1 MQQDNRLT
9 VDIIGYDSGWGSRDY
24 GCEDGPLKFPYDQ
37 LIARL
42 AQQDVRTDWHAPLG
56 LKHLAVHDDLAS
68 KDMTLPVLQEGLRR
82 LALRVATSAEN
93 RHIPLVIGGD
103 HASAM
108 GTWPAVV
115 KAKKARENF
124 GLIWID
130 AHLDAHTYKT
140 SAEGKWGGWWHG
152 QPIAAL
158 TGHGLPALTGIC
170 GQGPKLSPQHICII
184 GPHSFEP
191 AEKAFVE
198 RHGIRV
204 YYFDEV
210 QKRGFKAVFAEALA
224 RARGGTEGFGLS
236 IDLDG
241 FAPEDAP
248 GVATREEVGIM
259 ASEALPAL
267 RGIGRLPDF
276 CALEIVEFNPHRD
289 VDGKTARLMLDLI
302 TGIFLKA

>member
-9 VDIIGYDSGWGSRDY
+9 LDIIGYDSGWGGRDY
-24 GCEDGPLKFPYDQ
+24 GCEDGPVKFPYDQ

-42 AQQDVRTDWHAPLG
+42 AQQGVHTRWHAPLG
-56 LKHLAVHDDLAS
+56 LKHLATHEDMDS
-68 KDMTLPVLQEGLRR
+68 KDKTLPILLEGLRR
-82 LALRVATSAEN
+82 LAQRVAVSVGTC
-93 RHIPLVIGGD
+93 HIPLVIGGD
-103 HASAM
+103 HAAAM

-115 KAKKARENF
+115 QVRKARGNF

-130 AHLDAHTYKT
+130 AHLDAHTYET

-170 GQGPKLSPQHICII
+170 GDGAKLSPQHLCII

-204 YYFDEV
+204 YYLDEV

-224 RARGGTEGFGLS
+224 RVRDGTEGFGLS

-241 FAPEDAP
+241 FAPGDAP
-248 GVATREEVGIM
+248 GVATREASGIM

-267 RGIGRLPDF
+267 EGTGHLYGF
-276 CALEIVEFNPHRD
+276 CALEIVEFNPHKD
-289 VDGKTARLMLDLI
+289 AEGKTARLMLDLI
-302 TGIFLKA
+302 GRIFQNP

>member
-1 MQQDNRLT
+1 MQQDNRVT
-9 VDIIGYDSGWGSRDY
+9 VDIIGYDSGWGGRDY

-82 LALRVATSAEN
+82 LALRVAASLQN

-103 HASAM
+103 HAAAM

-115 KAKKARENF
+115 QAKKARGNF

-130 AHLDAHTYKT
+130 AHLDAHTYET
-140 SAEGKWGGWWHG
+140 SADGKWGGWWHG
-152 QPIAAL
+152 QPITAL
-158 TGHGLPALTGIC
+158 TGHGLSALTGIC
-170 GQGPKLSPQHICII
+170 GDGAKLSPQHICII

-204 YYFDEV
+204 FYLDEV
-210 QKRGFKAVFAEALA
+210 QKRGFKTVFAEALA
-224 RARGGTEGFGLS
+224 TVRGGTEGFGLS

-241 FAPEDAP
+241 FAPEDAL
-248 GVATREEVGIM
+248 GVATREDVGIM
-259 ASEALPAL
+259 ASDALPVL
-267 RGIGRLPDF
+267 GGIGRLPDF
-276 CALEIVEFNPHRD
+276 CALEIVEFNPHKD
-289 VDGKTARLMLDLI
+289 VNGKTARLMLDLI